1 MTKRKY
7 RHRRSVDVRINWLQP
22 HVDGFKHWLGLR
34 NYSAATIVEVV
45 RLLALWGDWVR
56 AAGFGIETL
65 AVGLNASA
73 SVFKGSMCFG
83 VAFDPTTG
91 AEG

>member
-22 HVDGFKHWLGLR
+22 HVDGFKHWLVQR
-34 NYSAATIVEVV
+34 NYSAATVTEVV

-56 AAGFGIETL
+56 AAGHDVDTL
-65 AVGLNASA
+65 TVGLSASA
-73 SVFKGSMCFG
+73 SYASE
-83 VAFDPTTG
+83 
-91 AEG
+91 EGRLAKK